1 LFFGIYEYMI
11 TKFFCKA
18 YPPNYLI
25 YEKKGKTMPIDLDA
39 FKPAYEK
46 WVEESLPDYRA
57 GNMKEI
63 VKKYPFVV
71 PDGIPWKVYN
81 GQPSDQTFA
90 LVTTGGFYLNDS
102 QPPFDTESIHGDV
115 SFREI
120 PRTVRQQ
127 DMRIAHKHYDH
138 SLAEQD
144 FNIVFP
150 VQRFVELEK
159 EGIIGKLTD
168 TNYSFSYVNDAV
180 SLVKKTAP
188 EFISRIKAAG
198 VDVLFLVPV

>member
-1 LFFGIYEYMI
+1 M
-11 TKFFCKA
+11 TKFFGNA
-18 YPPNYLI
+18 YHRSCLI
-25 YEKKGKTMPIDLDA
+25 YEKKGERMPIDLDA
-39 FKPAYEK
+39 FKSAYEK

-63 VKKYPFVV
+63 IKKYPFIV
-71 PDGIPWKVYN
+71 PDGIPWAVYN

-102 QPPFDTESIHGDV
+102 QLPFDTESIHGDV

-120 PRTVRQQ
+120 PKTVRQQ

-138 SLAEQD
+138 AMAEQD

-150 VQRFVELEK
+150 VQRFVELEN
-159 EGIIGKLTD
+159 EGIIGKLAETH
-168 TNYSFSYVNDAV
+168 YSFSYVNDAV
-180 SLVKKTAP
+180 SLVTETVPK
-188 EFISRIKAAG
+188 FISGIKAAG
-198 VDVLFLVPV
+198 VDVLFLLPV

>member
-1 LFFGIYEYMI
+1 
-11 TKFFCKA
+11 
-18 YPPNYLI
+18 
-25 YEKKGKTMPIDLDA
+25 MPIDLDV
-39 FKPAYEK
+39 FEPAYKK

-63 VKKYPFVV
+63 VKKYPFISPDDV
-71 PDGIPWKVYN
+71 PWTDYK

-90 LVTTGGFYLNDS
+90 VATTGGLYLKNG
-102 QPPFDTESIHGDV
+102 QTPFDTESIHGDV
-115 SFREI
+115 SYREI
-120 PRTVRQQ
+120 PKTVRQE
-127 DMRIAHKHYDH
+127 DMAIAHKHYDH
-138 SLAEQD
+138 SLTKQD

-150 VQRFVELEK
+150 VQRFVELEN

-168 TNYSFSYVNDAV
+168 MQYSFSYVNDAI
-180 SLVKKTAP
+180 SLAKETAP